1 MACFSL
7 GWLEQLLIWLVV
19 IAAVVALVKLIV
31 PMIVGPLGVAGS
43 TVVQALN
50 IVIWAI
56 VAIAVIV
63 LVFDLL
69 ACAFALPRLRY

>member
-1 MACFSL
+1 VACFSL

>member
-1 MACFSL
+1 MACFGF

-19 IAAVVALVKLIV
+19 VGAVVALIRLVIPLA
-31 PMIVGPLGVAGS
+31 VGQLGVAGG
-43 TVVQALN
+43 TIMAAFN
-50 IVIWAI
+50 IIIWAI

-69 ACAFALPRLRY
+69 SCLVGLPRLR

>member
-1 MACFSL
+1 MTCFSL
-7 GWLEQLLIWLVV
+7 LWLEQLLIWLVV

-31 PMIVGPLGVAGS
+31 PHIVGPLGAAGS
-43 TVVQALN
+43 MAVSALN

-56 VAIAVIV
+56 VAVAVII

-69 ACAFALPRLRY
+69 SCITGIPRLR

>member
-19 IAAVVALVKLIV
+19 IAAVVAIVRLLI
-31 PMIVGPLGVAGS
+31 PHLVGPLGPAAA
-43 TVVQALN
+43 TVMQALYI
-50 IVIWAI
+50 IVWAI

-63 LVFDLL
+63 IVFDLL
-69 ACAFALPRLRY
+69 ACAFGVPRLRY